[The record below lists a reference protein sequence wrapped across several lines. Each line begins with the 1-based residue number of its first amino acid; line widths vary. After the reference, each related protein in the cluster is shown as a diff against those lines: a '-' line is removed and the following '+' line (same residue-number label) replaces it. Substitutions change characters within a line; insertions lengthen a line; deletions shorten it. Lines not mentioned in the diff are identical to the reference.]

1 MPSLRTTVL
10 AVAASCVAVVNAD
23 YYIEPDSVPISQR
36 RVWCQNTKEACP
48 LICEQTSKGEPKVN
62 SCDPETL
69 TYGCIC
75 SDNKQPNVSEYSL
88 TIPYYVCQE
97 WGNQCV
103 EDCKGSNACASSC
116 REDHPCGASDPKR
129 YNTTA
134 TATGTGTAAVK
145 ATAST
150 TDDADT
156 IFTGNPGGDD
166 DDSSSDSSTSKNG
179 SPALE
184 AGRTWGLAVVL
195 STMFVG
201 FAML

>member
-10 AVAASCVAVVNAD
+10 AVAASCVAVANAD
-23 YYIEPDSVPISQR
+23 YYIEPDSVPIAQR
-36 RVWCQNTKEACP
+36 RVWCQTTKESCP
-48 LICEQTSKGEPKVN
+48 LICEQTSEGEPKVN
-62 SCDPETL
+62 TCDPETL

-103 EDCKGSNACASSC
+103 EDCKGSNSCASSC
-116 REDHPCGASDPKR
+116 REDHPCGASNPKK
-129 YNTTA
+129 YNTTS
-134 TATGTGTAAVK
+134 TATGTETAK

-156 IFTGNPGGDD
+156 LYTGNPGGDD
-166 DDSSSDSSTSKNG
+166 GDDDSDSSSSKNG
-179 SPALE
+179 SSALE

>member
-23 YYIEPDSVPISQR
+23 YVIEPDSVPIAQR
-36 RVWCQNTKEACP
+36 NVWCQTEKEVCP
-48 LICEQTSKGEPKVN
+48 LICEQVSEGGTKVN
-62 SCDPETL
+62 ECNPKTL

-75 SDNKQPNVSEYSL
+75 SDGKQPNVSEYSL

-103 EDCKGSNACASSC
+103 QECGGSNSCASDC
-116 REDHPCGASDPKR
+116 RQEHPCGASDPKK
-129 YNTTA
+129 YNKTSTA
-134 TATGTGTAAVK
+134 TGTAAVS
-145 ATAST
+145 ATASASDDGT
-150 TDDADT
+150 T
-156 IFTGNPGGDD
+156 IYTGTPGDD
-166 DDSSSDSSTSKNG
+166 DDEDSSSSSTTKNG
-179 SPALE
+179 SAALE

-195 STMFVG
+195 GTMFMG